1 MAIEHHITLEE
12 RTDTLAYASAT
23 TPPAPTMPN
32 VKASAKKT
40 KTFSV
45 ISLFSGCG
53 GMDLASRVDLIFSEN
68 GMQSS
73 LLSSFGLTRLM
84 KQPAKHIS
92 GISDHIFIKAIFGN

>member
-53 GMDLASRVDLIFSEN
+53 GMDLGFKGGFDFLGKRYA
-68 GMQSS
+68 
-73 LLSSFGLTRLM
+73 
-84 KQPAKHIS
+84 KQPFKLIWANEINEAACKTYQ
-92 GISDHIFIKAIFGN
+92 

>member
-45 ISLFSGCG
+45 ISL
-53 GMDLASRVDLIFSEN
+53 DAEAWTLASRVDLIFSEN

-92 GISDHIFIKAIFGN
+92 GISDHIFIKAIFGK

>member
-45 ISLFSGCG
+45 ISL
-53 GMDLASRVDLIFSEN
+53 AA
-68 GMQSS
+68 
-73 LLSSFGLTRLM
+73 
-84 KQPAKHIS
+84 AKTEC
-92 GISDHIFIKAIFGN
+92 NT

>member
-53 GMDLASRVDLIFSEN
+53 GMDLGFKGGFDFLGKRYA
-68 GMQSS
+68 
-73 LLSSFGLTRLM
+73 
-84 KQPAKHIS
+84 KQPFRGRLRKRKIKHAKPV
-92 GISDHIFIKAIFGN
+92 AAAVAA